1 MTRIIGGLVVIGALV
16 ASCGDGDS
24 ASLAYRSLRGEAGG
38 QTIQAPRQEDLVAC
52 ERTPGCGNVVL
63 ATAHSSEEAVRWM
76 KDLPVDAIKVDFGR
90 QMAVIWRG
98 LGGTSYEYSVE
109 SVVNGS
115 SSIVIHARLCRVQD
129 VVVFNFPTRIAI
141 AMDKSDRP
149 VVVESRT
156 VWDADNLTPNT
167 QGFPVERC
175 KKVASQ
181 VAMPRL
187 LAFANRVVA

>member
-1 MTRIIGGLVVIGALV
+1 MVIVGALV

-24 ASLAYRSLRGEAGG
+24 GSLAYMSLQGEAGG

-52 ERTPGCGNVVL
+52 ERTPGCGNAVL
-63 ATAHSSEEAVRWM
+63 AIAHSNEEAVRWM

-90 QMAVIWRG
+90 QMAVIWRS

-115 SSIVIHARLCRVQD
+115 NSIVIHAKLCRVQD

-141 AMDKSDRP
+141 AIDKSDRP
-149 VVVESRT
+149 VIVESRT
-156 VWDADNLTPNT
+156 VWDADNLNLNT
-167 QGFPVERC
+167 QGFPVERW
-175 KKVASQ
+175 KKATNY
-181 VAMPRL
+181 VAMPKL